1 MNLDYLKGFCR
12 EKIAKHPD
20 LKQEIVDFFYLAKT
34 EIEDGESEFNEVGLA
49 IQSINELIEENQ

>member
-12 EKIAKHPD
+12 EKIAEHPD